1 MTTATW
7 EGERFLAYTST
18 SLFIIAESQDQ
29 NSSMAE
35 TRSQELM
42 QRSRKYDA
50 DWLALYDLFS

>member
-7 EGERFLAYTST
+7 EGERFLGYTST